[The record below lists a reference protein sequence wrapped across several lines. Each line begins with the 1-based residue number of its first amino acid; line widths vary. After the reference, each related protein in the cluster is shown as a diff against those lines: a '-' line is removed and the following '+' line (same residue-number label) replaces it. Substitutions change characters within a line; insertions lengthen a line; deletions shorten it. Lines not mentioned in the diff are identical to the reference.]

1 MIASAR
7 NLYILKRL
15 NESGIVDYK
24 SIAGELGVS
33 EATVRRDFEKLES
46 QGKLR
51 RVQGGAVPSGTSGTG
66 FDAELSIRA
75 KNNLNTQEK
84 QLVARVAAENV
95 EPGECVYLDTG
106 TSIAPLAQFLL
117 AKPIRIVT
125 CNNLVLQRV
134 KPMQLINAR

>member
-1 MIASAR
+1 MGSNGNNRKLLSPEREDLILAALGDGVRTIAE
-7 NLYILKRL
+7 L
-15 NESGIVDYK
+15 
-24 SIAGELGVS
+24 AGALQVS

-95 EPGECVYLDTG
+95 EPGE
-106 TSIAPLAQFLL
+106 
-117 AKPIRIVT
+117 
-125 CNNLVLQRV
+125 
-134 KPMQLINAR
+134 